1 VIPTELSIE
10 EIKEI
15 VESFGNAARRV
26 KQAGFDMV
34 EIHGAHGYLITNF
47 LSPHTNRRTDMYG
60 GGLKERMRFGL
71 EVAEDVRKKVGPEF
85 PVGIRLSGTEYME
98 NGVMIEDT
106 VAFAKALE
114 NVGVNVFHISGG
126 NHHTMHCQVVPSNQ
140 PLAFNVWAAEAVKKE
155 VKIPVIASGSI
166 TSPALAE
173 TNKEGKADLLA
184 LPDPLLADPHFPRRP
199 QGAKRLALYPQQ
211 V

>member
-1 VIPTELSIE
+1 
-10 EIKEI
+10 
-15 VESFGNAARRV
+15 
-26 KQAGFDMV
+26 
-34 EIHGAHGYLITNF
+34 
-47 LSPHTNRRTDMYG
+47 
-60 GGLKERMRFGL
+60 
-71 EVAEDVRKKVGPEF
+71 
-85 PVGIRLSGTEYME
+85 
-98 NGVMIEDT
+98 MIEDT

-114 NVGVNVFHISGG
+114 NAGVNVFHVSGG

-173 TNKEGKADLLA
+173 TIIKEGKADFVGLA
-184 LPDPLLADPHFPRRP
+184 RPLLADPHFPRKAEEGKRKEIRP
-199 QGAKRLALYPQQ
+199 VSGAIRA